1 MDSRADVRNVIDLAS
16 SDVTVV
22 PSARQ
27 PELFTVNTRARAFQ
41 LLAESAAD
49 REEWVHAI
57 R

>member
-1 MDSRADVRNVIDLAS
+1 MIDLAS
-16 SDVTVV
+16 TDVTVV

-27 PELFTVNTRARAFQ
+27 PEAFAVNTRTRAFQ
-41 LLAESAAD
+41 LVAETNAE